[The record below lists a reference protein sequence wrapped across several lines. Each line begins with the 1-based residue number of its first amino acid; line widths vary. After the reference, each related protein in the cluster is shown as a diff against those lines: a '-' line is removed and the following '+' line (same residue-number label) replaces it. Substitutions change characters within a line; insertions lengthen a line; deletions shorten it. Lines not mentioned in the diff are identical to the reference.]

1 MVETTPDIVFIGHTV
16 KRNLQTAWKEAV
28 GVASKLQLLKLV
40 VAYSNGHSTGGI
52 EGDKKIKNSM
62 SFLLYSKLVAS
73 LVYMRN
79 CLKKEGRI
87 EERRK
92 GRERWK
98 GGREREGREGGSEG
112 GREGSVT
119 LFCIFYN
126 HSFILLPYSISGI

>member
-1 MVETTPDIVFIGHTV
+1 VVETTPDIVFIGHTV

-79 CLKKEGRI
+79 CLKKE
-87 EERRK
+87 EK
-92 GRERWK
+92 GRK
-98 GGREREGREGGSEG
+98 GGREG
-112 GREGSVT
+112 GREGRRKE
-119 LFCIFYN
+119 
-126 HSFILLPYSISGI
+126 GRKEKKKRKK